1 MGKRQPSKTTAT
13 PWGTWRRLIEGDF
26 VKRFT
31 QGASLAAVLLA
42 ATFAGGTA
50 FPACAQSVP
59 AVAGPAPLAAYG
71 ALPSLEMVTL
81 SPSGQR
87 LAFITVTGEER
98 TLVLLDLTT
107 REQIGGA
114 GVGSAKVRDLDW
126 IDEARVLV
134 TTSKTESI
142 PQWGIVRGEF
152 FTSQIY
158 DTSRNRIVEVLKNT
172 RGVFPV
178 LFSPANLVQGEEPQI
193 FVRAYAFENPE
204 RLDLFRIDLSTGRGA
219 LAEVMGRNVTDYILD
234 PTGQSVAR
242 AEYDERAQKWSLHLR
257 QAGGFRKT
265 WETTAPI
272 DTPTLIGL
280 GINGDSIIVA
290 ADRPDLSQPGRE
302 DAEYFDVNLATGA
315 WRPLRFEF
323 RAEGLVFHPVSQRL
337 IGATGTTGDGRV
349 YGFVDP
355 AARALSDSVRG
366 AFAGRA
372 PALVSWSD
380 DLRKAVVFTDTG
392 ADSGS
397 YRIVDLDTGKVVSA
411 GGAYEAV
418 PPAQVAPV
426 RYITYAAADGLE
438 IRGFLTTPPGVENPR
453 GLPLVVLAHGGPA
466 SHDSRGFDWWSQ
478 ALASRGYAVLQANFR
493 GSTGYGDAFMEAG
506 YGEWGRKMQ
515 TDLSDGVR
523 HLAGEGVIDPQK
535 VCIVGASYGGYAA
548 LAGPTLDKGVYRCA
562 VSVAGVSD
570 LRVMVEDEASI
581 GARRENATTRYWNR
595 FMGAERLGDRSLDDR
610 SPARLAAQADAPILL
625 IHGRDDTVVPIEQSR
640 LMAEALQRAD
650 KPFEFIELEGEDH
663 WLSRTDT
670 RHRMLAETVR
680 FLQAHNPVE

>member
-1 MGKRQPSKTTAT
+1 MKR
-13 PWGTWRRLIEGDF
+13 LM
-26 VKRFT
+26 
-31 QGASLAAVLLA
+31 QGAGLAAILLA
-42 ATFAGGTA
+42 ATVAGGTVPSMA
-50 FPACAQSVP
+50 SAQNAS
-59 AVAGPAPLAAYG
+59 APAPLAAYG

-87 LAFITVTGEER
+87 LAFITVSGEER
-98 TLVLLDLTT
+98 TLVLLDLAT
-107 REQIGGA
+107 REQVGGA
-114 GVGSAKVRDLDW
+114 GVGSAKVRDMEW
-126 IDEARVLV
+126 IDETRVLM
-134 TTSKTESI
+134 TTSKTEDI

-158 DTSRNRIVEVLKNT
+158 DTSRNRIIEVLKDT

-178 LFSPANLVQGEEPQI
+178 LFSPAELVQGADPQI
-193 FVRAYAFENPE
+193 LVRAYAFENPE
-204 RLDLFRIDLSTGRGA
+204 RLDLFRIDLRTGRGS
-219 LAEVMGRNVTDYILD
+219 LAEVMGRNVSDYLLD
-234 PTGQSVAR
+234 PTGRSVAR
-242 AEYDERAQKWSLHLR
+242 AEYDPRSQMWSLHLR
-257 QAGGFRKT
+257 QGGGFRKV
-265 WETTAPI
+265 WETPAPI
-272 DTPTLIGL
+272 DRPSLIGL
-280 GINGDSIIVA
+280 GINGDSVIVA

-315 WRPLRFEF
+315 WRPIRFEF
-323 RAEGLVFHPVSQRL
+323 PADALVFHPVTHRL
-337 IGATGTTGDGRV
+337 IGARGSTGEGRV

-355 AARALSDSVRG
+355 AARALADNVQR
-366 AFAGRA
+366 AFTGRS

-397 YRIVDLDTGKVVSA
+397 YSIVDLDAGTVISA
-411 GGAYEAV
+411 GGAYAAV
-418 PPAQVAPV
+418 TPAQVAPV
-426 RYITYAAADGLE
+426 RAISYAAADGLE

-523 HLAGEGVIDPQK
+523 WLTGEGVIDPAK

-548 LAGPTLDKGVYRCA
+548 LAGATLDRGVYRCA

-570 LRVMVEDEASI
+570 LRAMVDDEASR
-581 GARRENATTRYWNR
+581 GARRENVTTRYWNR
-595 FMGAERLGDRSLDDR
+595 FMGAERLGDRSLDER

-625 IHGRDDTVVPIEQSR
+625 IHGKDDSVVPIVQSR
-640 LMAEALQRAD
+640 LMADALRRAN

-670 RHRMLAETVR
+670 RQRMLAETLR
-680 FLQAHNPVE
+680 FLQTNNPANQQ